1 LGSWY
6 PLGLTP
12 TIGALNRMGRSFWE
26 CAMQWV
32 TRAGYLAELNKRL
45 EAHPDFKPGM
55 RFVPAPRGAAP
66 EKATGYAW
74 DPRSAT
80 HPFVDVANAVEDE
93 FIVDENS

>member
-1 LGSWY
+1 
-6 PLGLTP
+6 
-12 TIGALNRMGRSFWE
+12 
-26 CAMQWV
+26 MQWV